1 MHGLY
6 LNCAATSAWHPACVA
21 EAMCAAL
28 DASGSTG
35 RGAGAGD
42 LAAARGV
49 FAARE
54 ELGSLFGI
62 SHPERIVFAANATEA
77 LNMAIAGALHEGER
91 AVATDWDHNAILR
104 PLHYL
109 KGRRGIESSFVP
121 ADRRGR
127 LCYERLE
134 ELLAQ
139 KPQLVALTHASNLT
153 GNVADVARVAEAA
166 HAAGALVLLDASQTA
181 GSFPIDAEALGIDLL
196 AFTGHKA
203 LMGPQGTGG
212 LYVAPGVELDPLL
225 SGGTGVLSFE
235 EGMPESYPEH
245 LEAGT
250 LNGCGI
256 AGLAAAVSYVRSIG
270 VDEIHCHDL
279 ALVRRFVAGVREIP
293 GIVLYGDFPEDLDEL
308 DGSTPSRDH
317 APVVALNLSGWDSS
331 GLAAAL
337 DEDYGIATRAGGHC
351 APRMHRALGT
361 EATGA
366 VRFSFGW
373 QTAPDEIDAAL
384 SALRELAEEA

>member
-1 MHGLY
+1 MQSIY
-6 LNCAATSAWHPACVA
+6 LNCAATSAWHPDCVV

-54 ELGSLFGI
+54 ELAQLFGV
-62 SHPERIVFAANATEA
+62 SHSERIVFAANATEA
-77 LNMAIAGALHEGER
+77 LNMALAGVLHEGDR
-91 AVATDWDHNAILR
+91 AVATDWDHNSILR

-109 KGRRGIESSFVP
+109 AERRGVEAAFVP
-121 ADRRGR
+121 ADRKGR
-127 LCYERLE
+127 LDLAAFEGLLE
-134 ELLAQ
+134 AHP
-139 KPQLVALTHASNLT
+139 KLVALTHASNLT
-153 GNVADVARVAEAA
+153 GNVCDVQKMAGMA
-166 HAAGALVLLDASQTA
+166 HRAGALVLVDASQTA
-181 GSFPIDAEALGIDLL
+181 GSFPLDAEELGADLL

-256 AGLAAAVSYVRSIG
+256 AGLAAAVSYVREVG
-270 VDEIHCHDL
+270 TNAIHKHDL
-279 ALVRRFVAGVREIP
+279 ALVRRFVSGVRAIP
-293 GIVLYGDFPEDLDEL
+293 GIEIYGDFPDNLEML
-308 DGSTPSRDH
+308 DGTLPSRDH
-317 APVVALNLSGWDSS
+317 APVVALNLAGWDSS